1 MPIEVLEERAVSAI
15 VKYLKDTLP
24 DMLARLEA
32 ERPDIDLPMF
42 KKIEDEYIDPNSVM
56 NDELPFACVFVD
68 DSEDETKD
76 RALDM
81 NTCSVRIMSLYKG
94 RLASK
99 KTYRYNAAIR
109 EVIQGN
115 RSIGAPRCRATVLK
129 RMYYTPIMRGN
140 IEVRVAETYLE
151 VKMEVERR

>member
-15 VKYLKDTLP
+15 VNYLKETLP

-115 RSIGAPRCRATVLK
+115 RAIGAPRCRATVLK

>member
-15 VKYLKDTLP
+15 VNYLKETLP

-32 ERPDIDLPMF
+32 ERPDMDLPMF

-115 RSIGAPRCRATVLK
+115 RAIGAPRCRATVLK

>member
-15 VKYLKDTLP
+15 VNYLKETLP

-115 RSIGAPRCRATVLK
+115 RAIGAPRCRATVLK
-129 RMYYTPIMRGN
+129 RIYYTPIMRGN